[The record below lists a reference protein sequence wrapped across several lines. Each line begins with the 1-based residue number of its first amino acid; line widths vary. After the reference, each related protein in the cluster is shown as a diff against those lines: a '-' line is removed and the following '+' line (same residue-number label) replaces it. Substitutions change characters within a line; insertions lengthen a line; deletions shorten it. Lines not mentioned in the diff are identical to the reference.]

1 MYINDRNTAE
11 DAGAYETGEEIKIPA
26 DAGQEE
32 KHAGDPVNEEFEKLI
47 KGRFAGEFARRT
59 QRIIDKR
66 FKETKALESENARC
80 AEFMKKL
87 SEAVGTD
94 AGDIDALLE
103 AVESA
108 VKNGRPAPSPDR
120 EQMEREA
127 KAVYPDFDLT
137 EAMKDGGFQRYAGI
151 GLSFADAY
159 TLSHIEEIKNAAA
172 RQGALEAVRSIG
184 TMRSRQP
191 EMSREFR
198 TEIKKS
204 AADLSPREIR
214 SYAERAANGERIAFS
229 ELGLK

>member
-1 MYINDRNTAE
+1 MYINDHDPT
-11 DAGAYETGEEIKIPA
+11 DKAGAYETGETASVPA

-32 KHAGDPVNEEFEKLI
+32 NNAKNTAGDEFEQLI
-47 KGRFAGEFARRT
+47 KGKFAGEFARRT
-59 QRIIDKR
+59 QKIIDKR
-66 FKETKALESENARC
+66 FKETKALESENARYS
-80 AEFMKKL
+80 EFMKKL
-87 SEAVGTD
+87 SEAVGAD
-94 AGDIDALLE
+94 AGDSDALLE
-103 AVESA
+103 AALNA
-108 VKNGRPAPSPDR
+108 VRNSRAAPPDR
-120 EQMEREA
+120 EKAEREA
-127 KAVYPDFDLT
+127 KAVYPDFDLS
-137 EAMKDGGFQRYAGI
+137 EAMKNGEFQKYVDI

-172 RQGALEAVRSIG
+172 RQGAVEAVRSIG